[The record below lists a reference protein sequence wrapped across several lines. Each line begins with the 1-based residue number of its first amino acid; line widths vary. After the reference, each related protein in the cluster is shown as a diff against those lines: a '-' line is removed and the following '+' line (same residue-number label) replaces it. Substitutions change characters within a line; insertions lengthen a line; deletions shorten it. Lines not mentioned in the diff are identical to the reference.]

1 LRYTKDTTGRFDQRP
16 HFEPDDIEDL
26 CQKTLFGFVA
36 TTIGSLQYPIS
47 TDILTKLIESLTED
61 LDLFT
66 NMADYDLADGV
77 EGFTEY
83 SFNSKPSVYI
93 NQRLSLH
100 RYLET
105 RLRTTLSHETGHVIL
120 HGPLFKRGSQCRLLR
135 STEEWARPSPTTI
148 AQRSVSRDWMEW
160 QANYAMGALLM
171 PRDAINELAS
181 WYGQKYGFQPPFQLR
196 TGHAQDLIKYTAKK
210 FFVSNDAAE
219 VRLKHLFYLLEK

>member
-1 LRYTKDTTGRFDQRP
+1 MRYTRDTTGRFDQRP
-16 HFEPDDIEDL
+16 HFDPEEIENL
-26 CQKTLFGFVA
+26 CQNALFDFIGKTVGTV
-36 TTIGSLQYPIS
+36 QHPIS
-47 TDILTKLIESLTED
+47 TDILTKFIESLTED

-66 NMADYDLADGV
+66 NMADYNLADGV

-100 RYLET
+100 DYLKT

-120 HGPLFKRGSQCRLLR
+120 HGPLFKEDSQCRLLR
-135 STEEWARPSPTTI
+135 STEEWAKPSPTTI
-148 AQRSVSRDWMEW
+148 AQRAASRDWMEW

-171 PRDAINELAS
+171 PRDAVKELTS
-181 WYGQKYGFQPPFQLR
+181 WYGQKYGFQPPFHLR
-196 TGHAQDLIKYTAKK
+196 TGHAQDLIKHTAKR

-219 VRLKHLFYLLEK
+219 VRLKHLFYLFE

>member
-1 LRYTKDTTGRFDQRP
+1 MRYKKDTTGRFDQRP

-26 CQKTLFGFVA
+26 CQKTLFDFIGN
-36 TTIGSLQYPIS
+36 TIGSVQCPIS

-100 RYLET
+100 HYLET

-120 HGPLFKRGSQCRLLR
+120 HGPLYKKDSQCRLLR

-148 AQRSVSRDWMEW
+148 AQRASSRDWMEW

-171 PRDAINELAS
+171 PRSAVNDLAG
-181 WYGQKYGFQPPFQLR
+181 WYAQKYGFGPPFHLR
-196 TGHAQDLIKYTAKK
+196 TGHAQELIKFTTKK
-210 FFVSNDAAE
+210 FFVSPDAAE
-219 VRLKHLFYLLEK
+219 IRLKHLFQLL